1 MLPPNALSQI
11 ALIGM
16 GGFLGSISRFYLSG
30 VVHRIAPHL
39 SFPLGTLAVNVL
51 GCFLIGLLY
60 GLTDTR
66 QLFGDEARLFLV
78 IGVFGG
84 FTTFST
90 FGYET
95 LALLRDAEF
104 TLAVLSVLMHL
115 VAGLGA
121 VWVGD
126 SLGRVG

>member
-1 MLPPNALSQI
+1 LFPAGALSQI

-16 GGFLGSISRFYLSG
+16 GGFLGSISRFFLSG
-30 VVHRIAPHL
+30 LVHRIIPHL
-39 SFPLGTLAVNVL
+39 SFPLGTLAVNVV
-51 GCFLIGLLY
+51 GCFFIGLLY
-60 GLTDTR
+60 GLADTR
-66 QLFGDEARLFLV
+66 QLFGDELRLFLV

-104 TLAVLSVLMHL
+104 SWAVLSVLMHL

-121 VWVGD
+121 VWIGD

>member
-1 MLPPNALSQI
+1 M

-16 GGFLGSISRFYLSG
+16 GGFLGSISRFYLSMMI
-30 VVHRIAPHL
+30 HRIIPHL

-60 GLTDTR
+60 GLADTR
-66 QLFGDEARLFLV
+66 QFFGDEARLFLA
-78 IGVFGG
+78 IGVLGG

-95 LALLRDAEF
+95 LALLRGTEY
-104 TLAVLSVLMHL
+104 TWAVVSVLMHL
-115 VAGLGA
+115 AAGLGA
-121 VWVGD
+121 VWVGN

>member
-1 MLPPNALSQI
+1 LFPASALSQI

-16 GGFLGSISRFYLSG
+16 GGFLGSVGRFFLSG
-30 VVHRIAPHL
+30 LVHRIIPHL
-39 SFPLGTLAVNVL
+39 SFPLGTLAVNIV
-51 GCFLIGLLY
+51 GCFFIGLLY
-60 GLTDTR
+60 GLADTR
-66 QLFGDEARLFLV
+66 QLFGDEVRLFLV

-104 TLAVLSVLMHL
+104 TWAVLSVLMHL

-121 VWVGD
+121 VWIGD

>member
-1 MLPPNALSQI
+1 M

-16 GGFLGSISRFYLSG
+16 GGFLGSISRFYLSLAI
-30 VVHRIAPHL
+30 HRIIPHL

-60 GLTDTR
+60 GLADTR
-66 QLFGDEARLFLV
+66 QFFGDEVRLFLAV
-78 IGVFGG
+78 GVLGG

-95 LALLRDAEF
+95 LALLRAAEF
-104 TLAVLSVLMHL
+104 IWAVLSVLMHL

-126 SLGRVG
+126 TLGRVS